1 MTRLAT
7 RVLPEMVAILLH
19 NGIDINR
26 VTDAT
31 IHRSIDDVTTE
42 ITVTMFALKPEDES

>member
-1 MTRLAT
+1 MTRFAS
-7 RVLPEMVAILLH
+7 RVLPEMEAILRY

-31 IHRSIDDVTTE
+31 IHHSVEGVVTE
-42 ITVTMFALKPEDES
+42 ITVKMYALKPEDES